1 MLYNKNKAR
10 NGCKQKKVTLN
21 IMKNFYK
28 YLYFTIY
35 KVIYIIYLY
44 FYRRKIVEVLFCV
57 LSRFV
62 TLSSDLSL
70 VLSFLS
76 GFDTFT
82 RVLEVYFVVTLK
94 CDQDRTER
102 TVAVASTIGVVEIE
116 HACSRTITVTASAY
130 EERTARARKARA
142 IAVPRTVA

>member
-82 RVLEVYFVVTLK
+82 RVLEVYFVVTSK
-94 CDQDRTER
+94 VRPRPDGQKRRCRYHQCRCRNRTR
-102 TVAVASTIGVVEIE
+102 LHPYHYCNSLRV
-116 HACSRTITVTASAY
+116 
-130 EERTARARKARA
+130 
-142 IAVPRTVA
+142 

>member
-1 MLYNKNKAR
+1 
-10 NGCKQKKVTLN
+10 
-21 IMKNFYK
+21 MKNFYE

-44 FYRRKIVEVLFCV
+44 FYRCKIVELLFRVLR
-57 LSRFV
+57 RFA
-62 TLSSDLSL
+62 TLLNDLSL

-76 GFDTFT
+76 SFSAFMC
-82 RVLEVYFVVTLK
+82 VLEVYFKITLK

-102 TVAVASTIGVVEIE
+102 IVAVANTIVVGEIE
-116 HACSRTITVTASAY
+116 HACTRTTTVTASAD
-130 EERTARARKARA
+130 EERSARVRKVRV

>member
-82 RVLEVYFVVTLK
+82 RVLEVYFVVTSK
-94 CDQDRTER
+94 VRPRPDGTNRCCRY
-102 TVAVASTIGVVEIE
+102 
-116 HACSRTITVTASAY
+116 HHCS
-130 EERTARARKARA
+130 
-142 IAVPRTVA
+142 

>member
-1 MLYNKNKAR
+1 
-10 NGCKQKKVTLN
+10 
-21 IMKNFYK
+21 MKNFYE

-44 FYRRKIVEVLFCV
+44 FYRCKIVELLFRVLR
-57 LSRFV
+57 RFA
-62 TLSSDLSL
+62 TLLNDLSL

-76 GFDTFT
+76 SFSAFMC
-82 RVLEVYFVVTLK
+82 VLEVYFKVTLK

-102 TVAVASTIGVVEIE
+102 TAAEAITTDVVETE
-116 HACSRTITVTASAY
+116 HACTRTIIVNASAV
-130 EERTARARKARA
+130 EERPVRVRKVRV

>member
-57 LSRFV
+57 LSRFI
-62 TLSSDLSL
+62 TFLNDLPL

-82 RVLEVYFVVTLK
+82 RVLEVYFVVTSKVRPRPDGTNSSCCYHHRSRRKRTRLHPYHHCK
-94 CDQDRTER
+94 CLR
-102 TVAVASTIGVVEIE
+102 V
-116 HACSRTITVTASAY
+116 
-130 EERTARARKARA
+130 
-142 IAVPRTVA
+142 